1 MEKIIKFDNQGR
13 LYIPEEMRKI
23 LRFKSLV
30 AKLTEGKIVLEP
42 IEENPIE
49 ALGKIG
55 KDKLKEKSIK
65 QLKKQARKDIE
76 NEAGK
81 KVRR

>member
-23 LRFKSLV
+23 LKFKSLV
-30 AKLTEGKIVLEP
+30 AKMIEGKIVLEP
-42 IEENPIE
+42 IEEDPVE
-49 ALGKIG
+49 ALGELG
-55 KDKLKEKSIK
+55 KGKLRGKSVK
-65 QLKKQARKDIE
+65 QLKKQAREEIK

-81 KVRR
+81 KIRR